1 MAAHSY
7 AQLFFKEFLSPT
19 SIVWKG
25 SDVCLLVFL
34 NGTKESILQQ
44 AAEEYPNECC
54 GVLLGSRIHG
64 IRNASRVIPVS
75 NEDKVNKRNSFLI
88 DPMAFVR
95 IEEMAER
102 EGLEIVGF
110 YHSHP
115 DCKAELSMEDQNHMI
130 PDFSYPIVSVSKGI
144 CQELVS
150 FVKKNLPEEII
161 CRERIRVIRRNTN
174 ECYGICVCHTTRF
187 C

>member
-1 MAAHSY
+1 M
-7 AQLFFKEFLSPT
+7 
-19 SIVWKG
+19 
-25 SDVCLLVFL
+25 LVFL

-44 AAEEYPNECC
+44 AAKEYPHECC

-64 IRNASRVIPVS
+64 IRNVSRVIPVS

-88 DPMAFVR
+88 DPMAIVR
-95 IEEMAER
+95 IEEIAER

-115 DCKAELSMEDQNHMI
+115 DCRAELSMEDQSHMI

-150 FVKKNLPEEII
+150 FVKKELPEEII
-161 CRERIRVIRRNTN
+161 CRERTRD
-174 ECYGICVCHTTRF
+174 CVKFSMKT
-187 C
+187 